1 MLAGTIG
8 SRAVGTPANQR
19 AREYIIDQLKLFG
32 FEVRVQETDARRPEL
47 GQTAHVV
54 NIIASLPGARPEAI
68 GLVAHYDSRP
78 EAPGA
83 TDDALGVA
91 IALEAARVFAGRSDR
106 QWSLLVLLTDG
117 EEADLMGAAALMTDR
132 EVTRSLTAYLQVESI
147 GSNGPALLFET
158 GPDNQWLVSAW
169 AHQAPHPRGGSFALE
184 IYKRLP
190 SDTDFS
196 IIKRQEIPGLN
207 FAPVGDS
214 YAYHTARDTPDR
226 LSQATIRDTGENIV
240 GILNA
245 LNGTDIA
252 QRSSGTGTY
261 FDIAGTTA
269 IVYGPLAGQILSI
282 GALLLGV
289 VAWIRVTAAAIRMAG
304 LLRWILTFLWSAIGA
319 VLVFASMTG
328 ATWALRAGREMYHPW
343 YAKPD
348 RLFALLLAVA
358 ALVGWSVSRAG
369 AWLPARA
376 HGLRHPLVA
385 WTVTLPVWIAL
396 AAGAFMLAPSAVY
409 LWTIPLFVAGAL
421 LTVVRPTSA
430 PAVRIVSLVVF
441 DVAAVLWLHET
452 IVLLRFLVATL
463 GRFPI
468 VTPAFVYAM
477 VMLLAGVMLVPPLLG
492 ALAAWRPLFRPSLV
506 TSLGLIALTVTAGL
520 AYRGACVH
528 RRSATPAGRSSA
540 ADAGCSERL
549 GGGIDR
555 ARAGSRTG
563 CTRRMDAGVDRCA
576 WRGAVG
582 PLEASVRVPNVRSGD
597 RACSTAGDA
606 VNAAAGRRRSRAPD
620 LRRSARTRPHRV
632 LRAPSRRRPR
642 QTQPAGPRPRWLL
655 DGDVHRRTG

>member
-261 FDIAGTTA
+261 FDIAATTA
-269 IVYGPLAGQILSI
+269 VVYGPLTGQILSI

-289 VAWIRVTAAAIRMAG
+289 VAWFRVTAAAIRLAG
-304 LLRWILTFLWSAIGA
+304 LLRWILTFVWSAIGA

-358 ALVGWSVSRAG
+358 ALVGWIVSRAG

-421 LTVVRPTSA
+421 LTRCPPHERA
-430 PAVRIVSLVVF
+430 RGADR
-441 DVAAVLWLHET
+441 VARR
-452 IVLLRFLVATL
+452 LRCRRRALVARDHRAAPVP
-463 GRFPI
+463 GRHASGDF
-468 VTPAFVYAM
+468 
-477 VMLLAGVMLVPPLLG
+477 
-492 ALAAWRPLFRPSLV
+492 
-506 TSLGLIALTVTAGL
+506 
-520 AYRGACVH
+520 
-528 RRSATPAGRSSA
+528 RSS
-540 ADAGCSERL
+540 RL
-549 GGGIDR
+549 
-555 ARAGSRTG
+555 
-563 CTRRMDAGVDRCA
+563 
-576 WRGAVG
+576 
-582 PLEASVRVPNVRSGD
+582 
-597 RACSTAGDA
+597 
-606 VNAAAGRRRSRAPD
+606 
-620 LRRSARTRPHRV
+620 
-632 LRAPSRRRPR
+632 PSSMPS
-642 QTQPAGPRPRWLL
+642 
-655 DGDVHRRTG
+655 